1 MRCWANN
8 PGRLS
13 VPFWGLLVAA
23 WFGVTPVLAQAPVPL
38 RPATMPPGTAA
49 PVQPPPVAPETPSPY
64 SISDSVSSGVLDE
77 LDFAEVGL
85 LGPENGGF
93 GADTWRGAD
102 RALVERLLP
111 LLPVSTPSPTLQNL
125 SRRLLLSTAPPPE
138 GKGSGVSFIGMRLG
152 RLIEAGQFELAG
164 KMAALAAGPR
174 KDDALLKARAEIA
187 LAGGEF
193 KQACDLGTAQIRSSD
208 DIFWLKLSGFCHVQ
222 NRNETAA
229 QLAASLVAE
238 QDPDDTGYQALL
250 GTLLA
255 KSGKLP
261 EKLPHPDII
270 QMAMIRFASLPLPGK
285 IDVQASAGALNLAAR
300 MPGASVPQRLAAA
313 ERAEALGAVPA
324 EEVAALYSEMP
335 FTVDD
340 RNRAPELVKKL
351 PPAEANALMHQSV
364 RAQDSPDSLS
374 LALTTAFSLARASN
388 SFATVARVNLTP
400 VRDLVPAPEMLPL
413 AAEAG
418 RALLAAG
425 DPVAAVRWYEMAR
438 ALSISG
444 NNPAAANAAGQLWPL
459 LRLARTTAAMPDN
472 LEEISAWLAGL
483 SHEDLLKKA
492 PLLLSAMSGLGLTT
506 PESQWV
512 NILSDKA
519 APAPTPMPPAAL
531 LHLLMQ
537 ASQNGRPGQTV
548 LLVLACLGENA
559 AGLQDPFLLGM
570 VVRALT
576 TAGLRD
582 EANALALEAALLA
595 GI

>member
-1 MRCWANN
+1 MICWANN

-13 VPFWGLLVAA
+13 VQLTGLLIAA
-23 WFGVTPVLAQAPVPL
+23 WFGAAPALAQAPVPL
-38 RPATMPPGTAA
+38 RPAAAPPGAAA
-49 PVQPPPVAPETPSPY
+49 PVQPLPPVPDTPAREA
-64 SISDSVSSGVLDE
+64 IGDSVSSGVLGE

-93 GADTWRGAD
+93 GPDTWRGAD

-125 SRRLLLSTAPPPE
+125 TRRLLLSAVPPPE
-138 GKGSGVSFIGMRLG
+138 GKSSGVSFIGLRLE

-164 KMAALAAGPR
+164 KMAALAAGPS
-174 KDDALLKARAEIA
+174 KDNALLRARAEIA

-193 KQACDLGTAQIRSSD
+193 KQACDLDAAQIRSSD

-222 NRNETAA
+222 NGDEAAA

-238 QDPDDTGYQALL
+238 QDSDDTGYQALL

-261 EKLPHPDII
+261 EKLPHLDMI

-285 IDVQASAGALNLAAR
+285 IDAQAPAGVLKLAAR
-300 MPGASVPQRLAAA
+300 MPGAAVQQRLAAA
-313 ERAEALGAVPA
+313 ERAEALGAIPA
-324 EEVAALYSEMP
+324 EEVTALYSEMP

-340 RNRAPELVKKL
+340 RNRAPELVKRL

-400 VRDLVPAPEMLPL
+400 IRDLIPAPEMLPL

-418 RALLAAG
+418 RALLTAG
-425 DPVAAVRWYEMAR
+425 DPAAAVRWYEMAR
-438 ALSISG
+438 ALSSSG
-444 NNPAAANAAGQLWPL
+444 NNPAAASAANQLWPL
-459 LRLARTTAAMPDN
+459 LRLAQPPAAMPDN
-472 LEEISAWLAGL
+472 PDEISAWLAAL
-483 SHEDLLKKA
+483 PHEEVLKKA

-519 APAPTPMPPAAL
+519 APGPAPMPPAAL

-537 ASQNGRPGQTV
+537 ASQSGRTGQTV

-570 VVRALT
+570 TVRALT
-576 TAGLRD
+576 TAGLHD
-582 EANALALEAALLA
+582 EANALALDAALLA
-595 GI
+595 GL